1 MLVPPGRSTVI
12 SSLAYPVCADNSNA
26 AVSRPIVPFS
36 FYTSFF
42 KLEFNP
48 GDDLLCAT
56 LTGADDVRN
65 RIRAGQELI
74 KSGTRANLAA
84 VRAAMA
90 AEPFWG
96 VRAALAKALGE
107 CGHAAAIPVLAERLL
122 SEEEPRAKQVLAA
135 ACGGLRDRRLAAAL
149 RDFIAR
155 PQAPLAHS
163 TALLSLGAQR
173 DEADRA
179 LLVSRASL
187 VGSARLI
194 NSPGAWG
201 MANILRRRVWRQ
213 WKVMASRRSVLAG
226 KSALRLSS
234 G

>member
-1 MLVPPGRSTVI
+1 MI

-84 VRAAMA
+84 VRAA
-90 AEPFWG
+90 
-96 VRAALAKALGE
+96 LAKALGE
-107 CGHAAAIPVLAERLL
+107 CGHAAAIRVLAERLL
-122 SEEEPRAKQVLAA
+122 SEEEPRVKQMLAA

-187 VGSARLI
+187 VG
-194 NSPGAWG
+194 
-201 MANILRRRVWRQ
+201 VWRT
-213 WKVMASRRSVLAG
+213 S
-226 KSALRLSS
+226 
-234 G
+234 

>member
-1 MLVPPGRSTVI
+1 MI

-84 VRAAMA
+84 VRAA
-90 AEPFWG
+90 
-96 VRAALAKALGE
+96 LAKALGE
-107 CGHAAAIPVLAERLL
+107 CGHAAAIRVLAERLL
-122 SEEEPRAKQVLAA
+122 SEEEPRVKQMLAA

-155 PQAPLAHS
+155 PQAPLVHS

-179 LLVSRASL
+179 LLVSCPSL

-194 NSPGAWG
+194 NSPGRA
-201 MANILRRRVWRQ
+201 R
-213 WKVMASRRSVLAG
+213 
-226 KSALRLSS
+226 
-234 G
+234 

>member
-84 VRAAMA
+84 VRAA
-90 AEPFWG
+90 
-96 VRAALAKALGE
+96 LAKALGE

-179 LLVSRASL
+179 LLVARASL